1 MAAPPLEKHKLASM
15 EWWRGS
21 WKFCRRT
28 NCTPYSS
35 TSLRATNSSQHLSTA
50 LAVQSLPRFWA
61 VCRWAGNSRVH
72 HVVIV
77 FQPGDTLCLLAG
89 PTPTATRMFG
99 ENCLKEFHSIA
110 SSIIISKRDV
120 RKIPDCFIEFWPKRY
135 RLKVGNLY
143 MRFRIQINFRW
154 CLRIFKCHRL
164 FFLCFFFGHISQC
177 FSFRLASNWQL
188 SWPTWGTYLWNQID
202 SQQAIYIYFSQP
214 HNHIYLSAI
223 PMESVSDNWFR
234 RTDSRLIFII
244 SELNAVAKST
254 ICPAQ

>member
-61 VCRWAGNSRVH
+61 VCRWAGKSRVH

-99 ENCLKEFHSIA
+99 ENCLKEFHSVA

-164 FFLCFFFGHISQC
+164 FLVMLFF
-177 FSFRLASNWQL
+177 R
-188 SWPTWGTYLWNQID
+188 
-202 SQQAIYIYFSQP
+202 P
-214 HNHIYLSAI
+214 HFPVLF
-223 PMESVSDNWFR
+223 VSPRF
-234 RTDSRLIFII
+234 
-244 SELNAVAKST
+244 
-254 ICPAQ
+254 